1 MTRFEHLKT
10 RAFEK
15 TGPLVA
21 PALNLETPK
30 ENLALEIVLL
40 PIIEDC
46 LVKEIK
52 NEPYDATLT
61 GMEPETFS
69 AFQKALKETVYSWFT
84 EDLP

>member
-10 RAFEK
+10 RIFEK
-15 TGPLVA
+15 AAPLVA
-21 PALNLETPK
+21 PSLNLEMPK

-46 LVKEIK
+46 LVREIK

-61 GMEPETFS
+61 GMEQETFS
-69 AFQKALKETVYSWFT
+69 TFQKALKETVYSWFN
-84 EDLP
+84 EEL